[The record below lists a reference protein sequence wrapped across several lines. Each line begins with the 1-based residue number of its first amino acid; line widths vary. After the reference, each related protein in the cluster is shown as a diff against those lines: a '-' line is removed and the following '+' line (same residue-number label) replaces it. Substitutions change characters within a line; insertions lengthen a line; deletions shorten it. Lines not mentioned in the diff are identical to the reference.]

1 MNTHRTP
8 RHVQAAFPRNPEV
21 MPNSSQ
27 CASRFLF
34 VSVCLILA
42 GVPGRGQTP
51 ESIVYDIRFGII
63 EPPIIVQQDIT
74 VRAATSNQRLEQMPL
89 ECSGLAWYGGNLL
102 ISSDRHEHLVF
113 ICPIDL
119 DIMTV
124 GTPTPKILIR
134 NEQYI
139 LSDIESMTIRR
150 HNGKDTLV
158 LMSSLSNAP
167 DGQPLP
173 QRRHLFWT
181 DLTSLL
187 SDPFE
192 GSIANVFSA
201 EPIRRQL
208 EGLFEMIDVSP
219 YYAWYALQNDNTYRW
234 GNVEGISF
242 TPAGQTLLCG
252 MRNPLYNE
260 QAVLFAVAGV
270 PEATRMLRLETLTVT
285 DLFLLDLGNRGI
297 SDLAWDP
304 ITQGYLITAAK
315 SNGPRQ
321 DPDEPYPPNTL
332 DSALFWWS
340 GHKADPPIL
349 IARIVDMTIE
359 AVCRLGESPYIALG
373 SDEGDVSEGRA
384 YRQSIL
390 TILEFR
396 SVPLKSE

>member
-1 MNTHRTP
+1 MCR
-8 RHVQAAFPRNPEV
+8 AA
-21 MPNSSQ
+21 
-27 CASRFLF
+27 
-34 VSVCLILA
+34 
-42 GVPGRGQTP
+42 QTP

-134 NEQYI
+134 NEQYL

-158 LMSSLSNAP
+158 LMVLSNAP
-167 DGQPLP
+167 DGLC
-173 QRRHLFWT
+173 RSVATCSGRI
-181 DLTSLL
+181 SLRFCRI
-187 SDPFE
+187 PFE
-192 GSIANVFSA
+192 GSIVNVFPPSQF
-201 EPIRRQL
+201 RRQL

-270 PEATRMLRLETLTVT
+270 PEATRMLRSETLTVT
-285 DLFLLDLGNRGI
+285 DLFAR
-297 SDLAWDP
+297 SW
-304 ITQGYLITAAK
+304 Q
-315 SNGPRQ
+315 SRHQ
-321 DPDEPYPPNTL
+321 R
-332 DSALFWWS
+332 S
-340 GHKADPPIL
+340 G
-349 IARIVDMTIE
+349 
-359 AVCRLGESPYIALG
+359 LG
-373 SDEGDVSEGRA
+373 SDHAGVSDYGG
-384 YRQSIL
+384 QKQ
-390 TILEFR
+390 R
-396 SVPLKSE
+396 SPTGSG